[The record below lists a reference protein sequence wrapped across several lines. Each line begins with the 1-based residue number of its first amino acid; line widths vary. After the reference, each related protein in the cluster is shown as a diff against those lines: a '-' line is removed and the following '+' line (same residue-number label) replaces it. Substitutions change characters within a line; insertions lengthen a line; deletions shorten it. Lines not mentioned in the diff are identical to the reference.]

1 VDELSASASEVLAG
15 ALQDWCRAKIVGRR
29 TFGKGLVQ
37 EQFPLGDGSA
47 LRLTVARYYT
57 PIGAVF
63 NAPTKREKNIY
74 G

>member
-1 VDELSASASEVLAG
+1 MIV
-15 ALQDWCRAKIVGRR
+15 ALIVGRR

-37 EQFPLGDGSA
+37 KQYLLRDGSA

-57 PIGAVF
+57 PSGRLIQTEYEGGGS
-63 NAPTKREKNIY
+63 NRLLL